1 MKTLRNLVGVGL
13 VVFSLMAAL
22 TAYGWAGHGH
32 GGHRFGHGG
41 EGFPFR
47 MLKALNLTADQEA
60 QVQAIRQA
68 HEQNF
73 KTLWQDLRSA
83 KNTITTKLLTPGE
96 ITTEGL
102 SGDTDRIAALTAQ
115 LVKERLAVGVEV
127 RNILTPDQLARAAE
141 LVAKKKALREEW
153 KNSLK
158 NEQ

>member
-1 MKTLRNLVGVGL
+1 MKTRRNLFGIGL
-13 VVFSLMAAL
+13 VVLGLVATL
-22 TAYGWAGHGH
+22 TAYGWAGFGH

-41 EGFPFR
+41 DGFPFH
-47 MLKALNLTADQEA
+47 MLKALNLTTEQET

-68 HEQNF
+68 HQENF
-73 KTLWQDLRSA
+73 KTIWQDLRSA
-83 KNTITTKLLTPGE
+83 KNAVTTKLLTPGE
-96 ITTEGL
+96 VTTTGI
-102 SGDTDRIAALTAQ
+102 SGDADHIAALTAQ

-127 RNILTPDQLARAAE
+127 RNILKPEQLAKAAE